1 MLCIG
6 WSGPVGTLADRYI
19 STRFLGYFFGS
30 LVVLIT
36 LFVAIS
42 AMSEFNDVKV
52 APWTLAKYYGYSL
65 PGVLTQFVPAAAL
78 IGTIFTLMELNRSNE
93 LTALFS
99 LGLSLARISAPILF
113 WVSIISVGFF
123 ILGDRLLPIMNQKRN
138 YVLYVE
144 IKKQPNLYSTVKT
157 DKIWYRSKNILF
169 NLQTLDPETKRAE
182 GGTFYYFN
190 EDWDLLQLITAKTVQ
205 MSGSSWILRDGSVTL
220 FRADSSF
227 PLNQAFHEKII
238 AINENSKDLQNS
250 NSSDVMTIGDLRR
263 FIRKNK
269 SAGLDTIRY
278 EVDYHSKFGFAF
290 ASFVMAFLGVPF
302 SVQMNRTGGRLMGI
316 GICMGLA
323 LAYWTLYSSG
333 LTLGRHGTIPPLLAA
348 WIANIVMITV
358 TFFVLVRLR
367 K

>member
-1 MLCIG
+1 M
-6 WSGPVGTLADRYI
+6 GTIADRYI
-19 STRFLGYFFGS
+19 SSRFLGYFFGG
-30 LVVLIT
+30 LIVLIT
-36 LFVAIS
+36 LYVAIS

-52 APWTLAKYYGYSL
+52 SPLVLAKYYGFSL
-65 PGVLTQFVPAAAL
+65 PGIVNQFIPAAAL

-99 LGLSLARISAPILF
+99 LGNSLARISAPILF

-123 ILGDRLLPIMNQKRN
+123 IMGDRLLPLMNQKRN

-144 IKKQPNLYSTVKT
+144 IKKQPGLYSTVKT
-157 DKIWYRSKNILF
+157 DKIWYRSANILF
-169 NLQTLDPETKRAE
+169 NLKTLDPDTRQAQ
-182 GGTFYYFN
+182 GATFYYFDEN
-190 EDWDLLQLITAKTVQ
+190 WDLLQLITAKAVQ
-205 MSGSSWILRDGSVTL
+205 MADSTWTLREGMVTL
-220 FRADSSF
+220 FRQDSSF
-227 PLNQAFHEKII
+227 PLNQSFHEKII
-238 AINENSKDLQNS
+238 TINEDSADLQNS
-250 NSSDVMTIGDLRR
+250 NSSDVMTIADLRR

-269 SAGLDTIRY
+269 EAGLDTVRY

-302 SVQMNRTGGRLMGI
+302 SVQLNRSGGRMVGI

-333 LTLGRHGTIPPLLAA
+333 LTLGRHGAIPPMAAA
-348 WIANIVMITV
+348 WIANLSMISV